1 MSRPSRATADLLA
14 RVQLTAVDRVRAQ
27 AALERAD
34 AIADAIYRLTEAVR
48 AGLDFV
54 KRRLR
59 ARLAKAA

>member
-1 MSRPSRATADLLA
+1 MTRPTRPSSDLLA
-14 RVQLTAVDRVRAQ
+14 GVQLTSVDRARAK

-34 AIADAIYRLTEAVR
+34 AIADAIHRLTEAVR

-59 ARLAKAA
+59 ARPAKAA